1 MNLSDAVVEVPIE
14 NLPPAKLL
22 AGAGKVI
29 TDGLPAELGGDD
41 HNY

>member
-29 TDGLPAELGGDD
+29 ATLVLKALIVA
-41 HNY
+41 